1 VPSASDSAIIRARLF
16 TRADCSLCDRA
27 RAVLQ
32 RLSGEGL
39 LTWEAVDISAD
50 PALTESYG
58 SRIPVVELSTGD
70 LFEGRISEFRLRQ
83 CLVREQ
89 PLNR

>member
-1 VPSASDSAIIRARLF
+1 MPSASDGNSVRARLF

-27 RAVLQ
+27 RAILQ

-39 LTWEAVDISAD
+39 LVWEAVDISAD
-50 PALTESYG
+50 SALTESYG

-70 LFEGRISEFRLRQ
+70 VFEGRVSEFRLRQ
-83 CLVREQ
+83 CLAREQ
-89 PLNR
+89 PLNK